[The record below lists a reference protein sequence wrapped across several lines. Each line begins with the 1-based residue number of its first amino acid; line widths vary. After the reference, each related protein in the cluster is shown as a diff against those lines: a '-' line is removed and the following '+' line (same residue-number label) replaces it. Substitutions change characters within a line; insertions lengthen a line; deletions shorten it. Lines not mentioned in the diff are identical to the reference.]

1 MSKSATFCS
10 LTKPRL
16 SVLLFFALFALIS
29 QINGTHIIAD
39 TIPEDDPNIV
49 IHVVQRGENLFRI
62 AQRYGLTVSELAA
75 LNAITNPSSIMVGQ
89 RLIVAEGN
97 QSAVTAPPSAVHIV
111 RPGENLRG
119 IADFYGV
126 SVDELM
132 VLNDITDPNR
142 IAVGQEIRVRRE
154 DEAPR
159 PAPAIV
165 SDAPLDLP
173 ESQITATHTIQRG
186 ETLFGIATAY
196 GVPMSAIQAAN
207 GITSASRIFAGQ
219 QIVIP
224 GAEAQ
229 ISVNGGD
236 LPAWINE
243 IALNPL
249 VLTEGKTGRL
259 IIDTQSP
266 ATITGEFLGREINFI
281 AVSGGLSHVAFL
293 PVPIFTE
300 ADVYPLRIVLNGAG
314 VEESIITLNIR
325 VNAGNYG
332 SQRLS
337 LPEDQMHLLSTGVE
351 ENEMNILRN
360 VASRLTLDRYW
371 EGAMSL
377 PAAAA
382 MNSSFGARRSYNG
395 SAFDRFHSGADFAGA
410 PGTPILASAGGRVVL
425 ADTLNIR
432 GSTVMIDHGWGVY
445 TVYCHMSER
454 LVNIGDTVR
463 VGQIVGLVGNTG
475 RATGAHLH
483 WELWVNGVPVDPMQ
497 WVRERFP

>member
-1 MSKSATFCS
+1 MNR
-10 LTKPRL
+10 RL
-16 SVLLFFALFALIS
+16 SSLVLFIAFALIL
-29 QINGTHIIAD
+29 QIDGARNQAIAD
-39 TIPEDDPNIV
+39 TVPDDDRGVV
-49 IHVVQRGENLFRI
+49 IHVVQRGENLYRI

-89 RLIVAEGN
+89 RLIVAESSPASN
-97 QSAVTAPPSAVHIV
+97 APPTAIHIV
-111 RPGENLRG
+111 RPGETLRG

-126 SVDELM
+126 TVADLLA
-132 VLNDITDPNR
+132 LNDVTDPNR
-142 IAVGQEIRVRRE
+142 IAIGQEITIQVE
-154 DEAPR
+154 AEAP
-159 PAPAIV
+159 PAVLMP
-165 SDAPLDLP
+165 DAPLDLST
-173 ESQITATHTIQRG
+173 SQITVTHTIQRG

-196 GVPMSAIQAAN
+196 GVPMSDIQAAN
-207 GITSASRIFAGQ
+207 GITSASRILAGQ
-219 QIVIP
+219 QIIIP
-224 GAEAQ
+224 GAAVQ
-229 ISVNGGD
+229 SSVNGSD
-236 LPAWINE
+236 LPMWINE

-249 VLTEGKTGRL
+249 VLTEGRTGRL
-259 IIDTQSP
+259 IIDTQTP
-266 ATITGEFLGREINFI
+266 ATVAGQFLDREINFI
-281 AVSGGLSHVAFL
+281 PISGGLSHVAFL
-293 PVPIFTE
+293 PVPIFTS
-300 ADVYPLRIVLNGAG
+300 AGVYPLRIALDGAG
-314 VEESIITLNIR
+314 VGESVVTLDIQ

-332 SQRLS
+332 NQRLS
-337 LPEDQMHLLSTGVE
+337 LPEDQTHLLASGVE
-351 ENEMNILRN
+351 ENELNILRN
-360 VASRLTLDRYW
+360 VASRLTLERYW

-410 PGTPILASAGGRVVL
+410 PNTPIFAAADGRVVM

-463 VGQIVGLVGNTG
+463 VGQTIGLVGNTG